1 MRSLA
6 SFAASNLLSLSLSE
20 QQNHVPNQKIEH
32 PLRCSDMKSIRTV
45 PSHASK
51 TARRRR
57 RSVLARASSEKEPTA
72 RNNDSNA
79 RRFLVV
85 NYHRQE
91 SDYDGFGLHVWGD
104 VKKPTEWDEPLFPTS
119 SMEEKD
125 HPHHHPQ
132 FETFKVELDG
142 TNSKIVSKKLTSL
155 NRKQV
160 QKNGIQGLNSI
171 IL

>member
-6 SFAASNLLSLSLSE
+6 SSAASNLLSLSLSE
-20 QQNHVPNQKIEH
+20 QQNHTPHQKVEH
-32 PLRCSDMKSIRTV
+32 RRCSDMKSIRTV

-57 RSVLARASSEKEPTA
+57 RSVLARASSEEEPTA

-91 SDYDGFGLHVWGD
+91 IGLRWFRFTRLGRRKKTDGMGRTVISD
-104 VKKPTEWDEPLFPTS
+104 VKYGRERSPS
-119 SMEEKD
+119 S
-125 HPHHHPQ
+125 
-132 FETFKVELDG
+132 V
-142 TNSKIVSKKLTSL
+142 
-155 NRKQV
+155 
-160 QKNGIQGLNSI
+160 
-171 IL
+171 

>member
-6 SFAASNLLSLSLSE
+6 SSAASNLLSLSLSE
-20 QQNHVPNQKIEH
+20 QQNHAPHQKVEH
-32 PLRCSDMKSIRTV
+32 RRCSDMKSIRTV

-57 RSVLARASSEKEPTA
+57 RSVLSRASSEEEPTA

-125 HPHHHPQ
+125 HHPQ

-142 TNSKIVSKKLTSL
+142 TNSKIVSVLLHKGEEEDV
-155 NRKQV
+155 RAE
-160 QKNGIQGLNSI
+160 
-171 IL
+171 